1 MHATPEQQK
10 AALRQS
16 VRNAL
21 KKLSPADR
29 LAGSIQA
36 CTRLQQ
42 VPVWREASWV
52 LLYSPLPDELDILP
66 LMQNALQ
73 AGKNVALPRFD
84 PAQNR
89 YLACHVLNFDDDLRT
104 GHYGIREPREHCPVV
119 PLNRL
124 DFVLVPG
131 VAFAMDGRRLGR
143 GEGVYDRLLTAVCGS
158 KCGAAFDEQ
167 IVDGL
172 PVEPHDIPMDCILT
186 PTRWR
191 SAEPRAVLK

>member
-84 PAQNR
+84 PA
-89 YLACHVLNFDDDLRT
+89 L
-104 GHYGIREPREHCPVV
+104 PRSKWSTHSAPV
-119 PLNRL
+119 
-124 DFVLVPG
+124 
-131 VAFAMDGRRLGR
+131 
-143 GEGVYDRLLTAVCGS
+143 S
-158 KCGAAFDEQ
+158 
-167 IVDGL
+167 
-172 PVEPHDIPMDCILT
+172 
-186 PTRWR
+186 
-191 SAEPRAVLK
+191 